1 MALGRA
7 LGRSSCL
14 GIGWELWRRRWESP
28 KKGVHLMI
36 FNLQNMC
43 TNPGLTTYQVMN
55 LAFLYWTN
63 KYPLL
68 QIYSWRK
75 LEGRQRRRLLW

>member
-1 MALGRA
+1 
-7 LGRSSCL
+7 
-14 GIGWELWRRRWESP
+14 
-28 KKGVHLMI
+28 MI
-36 FNLQNMC
+36 FNLQNLC
-43 TNPGLTTYQVMN
+43 TNPRFTTYRVMN